1 MFRVM
6 ISDTLTLHLTLDL
19 ESLTDTYDH
28 IYDEFDL
35 TDSERRNGGKIANAC
50 RKFLDSF
57 DAKQPNDYR

>member
-1 MFRVM
+1 MPRIM

-35 TDSERRNGGKIANAC
+35 TDSERRNGRMIANAC
-50 RKFLDSF
+50 RKFLTSF
-57 DAKQPNDYR
+57 EAKQPNDYR